1 MAISKRYIIHTQETG
16 WLELQDW
23 RPDGSDDGQ
32 ARIELKAKQS
42 GPPAIGDE
50 EIPLWLTT
58 DEAVELSAALNV
70 ILGRER
76 AEDQVILGEGD

>member
-1 MAISKRYIIHTQETG
+1 MAVSKRYIIHTQETG

-32 ARIELKAKQS
+32 ARIELKARQD
-42 GPPAIGDE
+42 GPGDE

-58 DEAVELSAALNV
+58 HEAVELSAALNV